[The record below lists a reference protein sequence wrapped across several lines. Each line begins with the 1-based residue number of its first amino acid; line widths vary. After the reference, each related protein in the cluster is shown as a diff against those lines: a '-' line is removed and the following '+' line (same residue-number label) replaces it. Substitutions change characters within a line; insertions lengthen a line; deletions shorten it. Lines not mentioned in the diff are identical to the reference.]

1 MDIDNEIETYDEI
14 AKSRIIGYIEPVL
27 NTNNVSITVIGYKS
41 KNGRYKALIDKI
53 ARRIFTPVGKFTVP
67 KYKFDYD
74 GDNILHNGFIE
85 FSVKKISEEPNCK
98 DNKYSID
105 FDVEII
111 PKDFL
116 SILTLNGSHSLKYGC
131 FITQDELN
139 SSINKTELKNCSK
152 QFLLKSG
159 NFLYGLFKYEES
171 SDSIKAIN
179 GKETNAYK
187 FDTTIRLNYCTE
199 VNQKTYYLGNK
210 DELPFEW
217 FKTIDCMDDKELS
230 DWFKD
235 KLKSCAESEKLISM
249 EKQLFSFIRKFKETS
264 TNMDEIRLRRIED
277 KFSVLKFTFDEIKKL
292 MNSNSSLTYTL
303 NETLK
308 TMKDEYRSTWASS
321 LDAEKTELESEIAN
335 LKAEKFSIQSELE
348 ETQFKLDELKEN
360 YRFILSGMKSKIPN
374 VTKDFFNSVEIEPII
389 FEANGLPFTQLK
401 QEKIGYNF
409 FKLLKENLECEKIPK
424 SFESKMNKES
434 VLFTRKACFIPS
446 ISWAYF
452 YAKAIRNSKLYLIH
466 VEHDWLHYKD
476 FMNNGLEA
484 VMNSCYENE
493 NVNHA
498 LVLDSLNLTQPE
510 CGLKPLLDIISGYSI
525 IIPGIGKPLPKNLK
539 IFATILPFKEDNK
552 IGLQL
557 NKENFT
563 QWGGISKIED
573 KLIISPDFLEINIG
587 EGYFEPKDIFM
598 DYDKASIV
606 YDDNDQKLLSKSKT
620 EFEKTIESL
629 ADTEKKKLKTIYE
642 EYNEYFE

>member
-116 SILTLNGSHSLKYGC
+116 SILTLNGSHSLKHG
-131 FITQDELN
+131 FIAQDELN

-179 GKETNAYK
+179 GKETNAYR
-187 FDTTIRLNYCTE
+187 FDNKIWLQYCTE

-217 FKTIDCMDDKELS
+217 SKTIDCMDDQELA

-235 KLKSCAESEKLISM
+235 KLKSCAASEKIISM
-249 EKQLFSFIRKFKETS
+249 EQQLLNFIPKFKETD
-264 TNMDEIRLRRIED
+264 NAILDEIRLDRI
-277 KFSVLKFTFDEIKKL
+277 KTKLPALKFTFDEIKEL
-292 MNSNSSLTYTL
+292 MNSNSSLTYML

-308 TMKDEYRSTWASS
+308 TMKNEYRSTWASS
-321 LDAEKTELESEIAN
+321 LDAEKAELKSEIAS
-335 LKAEKFSIQSELE
+335 LEAAKFSIQSELE
-348 ETQFKLDELKEN
+348 EKQFKLDELKEN
-360 YRFILSGMKSKIPN
+360 SSLSGMKSKDSN
-374 VTKDFFNSVEIEPII
+374 MTKDFFNSVEIEPII
-389 FEANGLPFTQLK
+389 FEANGLPFTQLM
-401 QEKIGYNF
+401 QEKIGYDF
-409 FKLLKENLECEKIPK
+409 FKLLKENLEHEKIPK

-446 ISWAYF
+446 VSWAYF

-498 LVLDSLNLTQPE
+498 LVLE
-510 CGLKPLLDIISGYSI
+510 PLLDIISGYSI

-563 QWGGISKIED
+563 HWRGISKIED
-573 KLIISPDFLEINIG
+573 KLIISPDFLEINTG

>member
-116 SILTLNGSHSLKYGC
+116 SILTLNGSHSLEHD

-139 SSINKTELKNCSK
+139 SCINKAELKNYSK

-187 FDTTIRLNYCTE
+187 FDTTIRLDYCTE

-217 FKTIDCMDDKELS
+217 FGTIDCMDDKELA

-235 KLKSCAESEKLISM
+235 KLKSCAASEKIISM
-249 EKQLFSFIRKFKETS
+249 EEQLLNFIPKFKETD
-264 TNMDEIRLRRIED
+264 NAILDEIRLYRI
-277 KFSVLKFTFDEIKKL
+277 KTKLPALKFTFDEIKKL
-292 MNSNSSLTYTL
+292 MNSNSSLAYTL

-321 LDAEKTELESEIAN
+321 LDAEKAELKSEIAS
-335 LKAEKFSIQSELE
+335 LEAAKFSIQSELE
-348 ETQFKLDELKEN
+348 EKQFKLDELKEN
-360 YRFILSGMKSKIPN
+360 SSLSGMKSKDSNI
-374 VTKDFFNSVEIEPII
+374 TKDFFNSVEIEPII
-389 FEANGLPFTQLK
+389 FEANGLPFTQLM
-401 QEKIGYNF
+401 QEKIGYDF

-484 VMNSCYENE
+484 VLNSCYENE

-510 CGLKPLLDIISGYSI
+510 CGLKTLLDIISGYSI

-563 QWGGISKIED
+563 HWRGISKIED
-573 KLIISPDFLEINIG
+573 KLIISPDFLEINTG

>member
-1 MDIDNEIETYDEI
+1 MEIDNEMETNEEI
-14 AKSRIIGYIEPVL
+14 ANSRIIGYIEPVL
-27 NTNNVSITVIGYKS
+27 NSNNVSVTVIGYKS
-41 KNGRYKALIDKI
+41 KNGRYKALIDEI
-53 ARRIFTPVGKFTVP
+53 AKLIFPPIGKFTVS
-67 KYKFDYD
+67 KSKFDYA

-116 SILTLNGSHSLKYGC
+116 SILTLNGSHSLKYG

-139 SSINKTELKNCSK
+139 LSINKTELKNCSK

-159 NFLYGLFKYEES
+159 YFLYGLFQYEEN

-179 GKETNAYK
+179 GKETNAYE
-187 FDTTIRLNYCTE
+187 FDNIKWLQYCTE

-217 FKTIDCMDDKELS
+217 SKTIDCMDDQELA

-235 KLKSCAESEKLISM
+235 KLKSCAASEKIISM
-249 EKQLFSFIRKFKETS
+249 EEQLLNFIPKFKETD
-264 TNMDEIRLRRIED
+264 NAILDEIRLGRI
-277 KFSVLKFTFDEIKKL
+277 KTKLPALKFTFDEIKEL
-292 MNSNSSLTYTL
+292 MNSNSSITYML

-308 TMKDEYRSTWASS
+308 TMKNEYRSTWASS

-348 ETQFKLDELKEN
+348 EKQFKLGELKEN

-374 VTKDFFNSVEIEPII
+374 VTKYFFNSVEIEPII
-389 FEANGLPFTQLK
+389 FEAHGLPFTQLM
-401 QEKIGYNF
+401 QEKNGYYF
-409 FKLLKENLECEKIPK
+409 FKLLKENLECEKIPE
-424 SFESKMNKES
+424 SFEPQMNKES

-446 ISWAYF
+446 VSWAYF

-484 VMNSCYENE
+484 VLNSCYENE

-498 LVLDSLNLTQPE
+498 LVLDALNLTQPE

-525 IIPGIGKPLPKNLK
+525 IIR
-539 IFATILPFKEDNK
+539 E
-552 IGLQL
+552 
-557 NKENFT
+557 
-563 QWGGISKIED
+563 
-573 KLIISPDFLEINIG
+573 
-587 EGYFEPKDIFM
+587 
-598 DYDKASIV
+598 
-606 YDDNDQKLLSKSKT
+606 
-620 EFEKTIESL
+620 
-629 ADTEKKKLKTIYE
+629 
-642 EYNEYFE
+642 